1 MDVFTADRR
10 SAVMRSVKSKDT
22 QPELEVRKL
31 AHSLGFRF
39 RLHRKD
45 LPGQPDLVFPRLKVV
60 IFVHGCFWHQ
70 HDCPAAARPTSRSE
84 YWDKKLDGNIFRDK
98 RNARLLRSLGWRI
111 LVIWE
116 CQIKNRSRLAS
127 RLNHFLLKQR

>member
-1 MDVFTADRR
+1 MDVLTADRR
-10 SAVMRSVKSKDT
+10 SSVMRCVKSKDT
-22 QPELEVRKL
+22 LPELEVRRI

-45 LPGQPDLVFPRLKVV
+45 LPGQPDLVFRGLKTV

-70 HDCPAAARPTSRSE
+70 HDCPAAARPASRIE
-84 YWDKKLDGNIFRDK
+84 YWDKKLDGNVIRDK
-98 RNARLLRSLGWRI
+98 RNSRLLRSLGWRI

-127 RLNHFLLKQR
+127 RLNRFLRKQE

>member
-10 SAVMRSVKSKDT
+10 SAVMRSVKGKDT

-45 LPGQPDLVFPRLKVV
+45 LPGRPDLVFPRLKVA

-70 HDCPAAARPTSRSE
+70 HDCPAAARPASRRE
-84 YWDKKLDGNIFRDK
+84 YWDTKLDGNIYRDK
-98 RNARLLRSLGWRI
+98 KNARLLHSLGWRI

-127 RLNHFLLKQR
+127 RLNRFLRKQE